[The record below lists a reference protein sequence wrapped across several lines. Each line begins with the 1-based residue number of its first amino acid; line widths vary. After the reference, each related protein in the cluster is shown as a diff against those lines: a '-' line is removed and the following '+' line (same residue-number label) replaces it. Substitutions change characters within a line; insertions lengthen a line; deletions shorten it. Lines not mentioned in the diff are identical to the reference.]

1 MATESTGRLLSLTS
15 FRSEGRTL
23 ALDRTLP
30 VDLSMASTVY
40 PAGLVPSLHLEGL
53 TSTMHEPVPPAST
66 WQSFK
71 CVPPPGEH
79 LTKRVNENGA
89 LTVPISTVASHVSSN
104 DGDANK
110 SATNLRGTNAVDG
123 TVWSNPGVNVPIDTV
138 C

>member
-1 MATESTGRLLSLTS
+1 MLSFTS
-15 FRSEGRTL
+15 FMSEGPTF
-23 ALDRTLP
+23 AVARTLP
-30 VDLSMASTVY
+30 VDLSMALTVY

-53 TSTMHEPVPPAST
+53 TSTMHEPVPTAST

-71 CVPPPGEH
+71 CVPPPGEQI
-79 LTKRVNENGA
+79 TKRVNENVD
-89 LTVPISTVASHVSSN
+89 LTVPISTVASHVSSD

-110 SATNLRGTNAVDG
+110 EANLRGTNAVDG